1 MKSKRRNFTAEF
13 KAQVA
18 IEAQKGQETLA
29 QLSECFNV
37 SSVMI
42 SNWKSEFLISL
53 HPLISNLKTGYLIQF
68 FLQTAYFQVFEQ
80 FSVSLEILLESV
92 DKQRLT
98 KTTRT

>member
-18 IEAQKGQETLA
+18 IEALKGQETLA

-42 SNWKSEFLISL
+42 SNWKSEFLKNTLAAFSEKKRDDAKDKELDRLEMKLDFAKQASKALGI
-53 HPLISNLKTGYLIQF
+53 PMP
-68 FLQTAYFQVFEQ
+68 AY
-80 FSVSLEILLESV
+80 
-92 DKQRLT
+92 D
-98 KTTRT
+98 

>member
-18 IEAQKGQETLA
+18 IEALKGQETLA

-42 SNWKSEFLISL
+42 SNWKSEFLKNTS
-53 HPLISNLKTGYLIQF
+53 
-68 FLQTAYFQVFEQ
+68 AA
-80 FSVSLEILLESV
+80 FSEKKRDDAKDKELGRLEMKL
-92 DKQRLT
+92 DFAKQA
-98 KTTRT
+98 